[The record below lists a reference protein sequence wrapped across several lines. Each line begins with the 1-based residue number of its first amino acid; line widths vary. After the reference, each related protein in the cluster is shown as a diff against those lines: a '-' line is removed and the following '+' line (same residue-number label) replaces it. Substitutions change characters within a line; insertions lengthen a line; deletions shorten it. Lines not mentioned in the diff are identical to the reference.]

1 MFYSLLAGLVLTGAT
16 PGRTHAWAG
25 PTSNSSVSARPTTV
39 VVENGL
45 TASYYPNG
53 TFAGAPVLRRVD
65 ASVDFNWGLGAPS
78 KDLPTDYF
86 SVRWEGLLVAPTT
99 GTYRFQ
105 VPTNDEIRLWV
116 NGKKV
121 LDTWDGRRED
131 NSNAFV
137 QLAANEKTSIK
148 LEYVD
153 ADGEAHLQLQWL
165 APGKGLQIIP
175 MENLYPL
182 GSSIIPAPATAP
194 VVAAAVVKPAPA
206 PAPVTPT
213 PVTPAPKVAP
223 AQPVA
228 PKPVAAAPAPAPVV
242 AKPAAPAPK
251 PAAVPVAAPKP
262 APKEKAVAAAPAEP
276 SKKAAKPEKVV
287 TKPKPPVAAATPKP
301 TPAAPKPATPK
312 APARVEPAVYIITS
326 RATGRPLEVQDPSR
340 PNMRAY
346 QTVPS
351 GGTAATPQN
360 ETTHWRIEQQ
370 NDGFYRLMVPGN
382 NRVLEVLGSST
393 SNGAA
398 LNLWPYYSGNNQQW
412 NIELTEDG
420 YYKIVAKHSKKALT
434 ARDSTDTGIV
444 QWRFKDNETQ
454 DWKLTKVVPNQNRE
468 LLQAAVERPGI
479 GANRMSLY
487 PNPSNGVVQL
497 TYRLPEELPV
507 GWVLYNQ
514 NGAVVR
520 VSDYRRRTVGIQLQT
535 LEFTDLPPGDYYLH
549 LTVGTTT
556 TRHSL
561 KLRKP
566 SATTPE
572 ASAGE

>member
-1 MFYSLLAGLVLTGAT
+1 MVGSGLTG
-16 PGRTHAWAG
+16 
-25 PTSNSSVSARPTTV
+25 
-39 VVENGL
+39 
-45 TASYYPNG
+45 SYYPNG
-53 TFAGAPVLRRVD
+53 TLAGAPVLRRVD

-175 MENLYPL
+175 MEYLYPL
-182 GSSIIPAPATAP
+182 GSSITPVVTAPAATP
-194 VVAAAVVKPAPA
+194 VVAVAAVKPAPPT
-206 PAPVTPT
+206 PAPEV
-213 PVTPAPKVAP
+213 PAPKVAVPVQP
-223 AQPVA
+223 AA
-228 PKPVAAAPAPAPVV
+228 PKPAPPVRTPAPTPVAV
-242 AKPAAPAPK
+242 AAKPAAPAPK
-251 PAAVPVAAPKP
+251 PAAVPAAPKP
-262 APKEKAVAAAPAEP
+262 VQKEPAPKAVAAVPAAPRKEV
-276 SKKAAKPEKVV
+276 AKPEKAIAS
-287 TKPKPPVAAATPKP
+287 KPKPPVAAAPKP
-301 TPAAPKPATPK
+301 APAAPKPAAVR
-312 APARVEPAVYIITS
+312 APARVEPAIYIITS
-326 RATGRPLEVQDPSR
+326 RSTGRALEVQDPSR

-346 QTVPS
+346 QTVPT
-351 GGTAATPQN
+351 GGTAAAPQN
-360 ETTHWRIEQQ
+360 EATHWRIEQQ

-454 DWKLTKVVPNQNRE
+454 DWKLTKVIPNQNRE
-468 LLQAAVERPGI
+468 LLQAAVDRPGI

-556 TRHSL
+556 TRHPL

-566 SATTPE
+566 SATVPE
-572 ASAGE
+572 ASAGQ

>member
-1 MFYSLLAGLVLTGAT
+1 M
-16 PGRTHAWAG
+16 
-25 PTSNSSVSARPTTV
+25 
-39 VVENGL
+39 
-45 TASYYPNG
+45 
-53 TFAGAPVLRRVD
+53 LRRID

-86 SVRWEGLLVAPTT
+86 SVRWEGLLAAPTT

-131 NSNAFV
+131 NANAFV
-137 QLAANEKTSIK
+137 QLAAHEKTSIK

-153 ADGEAHLQLQWL
+153 ADGEAHLQLQWMP
-165 APGKGLQIIP
+165 PGQGAQIIP
-175 MENLYPL
+175 MSNLFPL
-182 GSSIIPAPATAP
+182 GSSLLPDSGVPAPA
-194 VVAAAVVKPAPA
+194 VAAAPVKPAP
-206 PAPVTPT
+206 TPI
-213 PVTPAPKVAP
+213 V
-223 AQPVA
+223 
-228 PKPVAAAPAPAPVV
+228 AAPAPAPVV
-242 AKPAAPAPK
+242 PTPKAPAPT
-251 PAAVPVAAPKP
+251 PKP
-262 APKEKAVAAAPAEP
+262 TP
-276 SKKAAKPEKVV
+276 
-287 TKPKPPVAAATPKP
+287 PPVAAAPVPVAAKPAPPAPKPEPKPVQKAVATSQKAVAPPQKAAATPAVVAKPKP
-301 TPAAPKPATPK
+301 TPAPPAPAVVK

-326 RATGRPLEVQDPSR
+326 RTTGKPLEVHDPSR

-346 QTVPS
+346 QTAS
-351 GGTAATPQN
+351 AGGMATSPQN
-360 ETTHWRIEQQ
+360 EATHWRIEQQ

-434 ARDSTDTGIV
+434 ARDSTDSGVV

-454 DWKLTKVVPNQNRE
+454 DWKLTKVVPSQNRE
-468 LLQAAVERPGI
+468 LMQAAVERPGI

-520 VSDYRRRTVGIQLQT
+520 VSDYRRRTTGIQLQT

-556 TRHSL
+556 TRHPL

-566 SATTPE
+566 TASAPE
-572 ASAGE
+572 ASAEQ